1 MNNEDEII
9 AERWPPYLCV
19 LAMAIAMG
27 SLWLTAYI
35 ISLLIRGWV
44 PMLIASLRSVGWL

>member
-1 MNNEDEII
+1 MNNEEEII
-9 AERWPPYLCV
+9 AEGWPLYLGV
-19 LAMAIAMG
+19 LAALIGMG

-44 PMLIASLRSVGWL
+44 PMLLASLRSVGWL